1 MAEEKKDD
9 NKVVW
14 IAGAVL
20 LVICLLIF
28 VPGIIESKKELD
40 TAKLEYNLIKE
51 GKTISASD
59 IAEKFTI
66 LLSEKRYNEANTYL
80 SENCKLFDSNN
91 NERVK
96 LEDCL
101 EKLDKYNNHTIEE
114 RGNDLKDQETYRILW
129 NGTNYENTNQ
139 IITLFLKKKIESDK
153 VTYEIIKIIFT
164 NNTIT

>member
-1 MAEEKKDD
+1 M
-9 NKVVW
+9 
-14 IAGAVL
+14 
-20 LVICLLIF
+20 
-28 VPGIIESKKELD
+28 
-40 TAKLEYNLIKE
+40 
-51 GKTISASD
+51 
-59 IAEKFTI
+59 
-66 LLSEKRYNEANTYL
+66 
-80 SENCKLFDSNN
+80 FDSNN